1 MNYKYINYYDKNSNK
16 KKMKSL
22 YFSAFPKNERCPYS
36 ILISRLKK
44 NRGEFLAIYDND
56 AFIGII
62 YNIVFKDIV
71 YIYYFAIEEIF
82 RNKGYGSKVL
92 TDIKEKYKDKRII
105 LMAETLDEQASNY
118 EERVNRNKFYNKNGF
133 IYLGYTVREVD
144 VIYDMLGY
152 CIKTVHKEDYKD
164 LIKFY
169 FGKFMY
175 NHLYKKISDLG
186 D

>member
-1 MNYKYINYYDKNSNK
+1 
-16 KKMKSL
+16 
-22 YFSAFPKNERCPYS
+22 
-36 ILISRLKK
+36 
-44 NRGEFLAIYDND
+44 
-56 AFIGII
+56 
-62 YNIVFKDIV
+62 
-71 YIYYFAIEEIF
+71 
-82 RNKGYGSKVL
+82 
-92 TDIKEKYKDKRII
+92 
-105 LMAETLDEQASNY
+105 MAETLDEQASNY

-152 CIKTVHKEDYKD
+152 CIKTVYKDDYKD